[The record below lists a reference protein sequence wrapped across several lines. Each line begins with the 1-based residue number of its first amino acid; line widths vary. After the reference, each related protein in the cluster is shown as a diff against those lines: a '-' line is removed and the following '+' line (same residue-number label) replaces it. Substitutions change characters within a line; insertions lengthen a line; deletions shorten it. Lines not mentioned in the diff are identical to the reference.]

1 MENIQR
7 DLIMCAAMVPA
18 HVFHETTNS
27 AREISKRIKND
38 FHSSVDKPEVKKAF
52 YTIQNDIRTREKM
65 YASVIKHKNAHEPF
79 HVFTGYYTADLTP
92 SKECSPQLLTASMI
106 NEYESAIRT
115 IPLNNS
121 RLIEAYQPGKLAQK
135 INKIK
140 DDLELNRAK
149 GK

>member
-7 DLIMCAAMVPA
+7 DLIIRAAMIPA

-38 FHSSVDKPEVKKAF
+38 IHSCVDKQEVKKAF
-52 YTIQNDIRTREKM
+52 YEMQNDIRTREKM
-65 YASVIKHKNAHEPF
+65 YSSVIKHKNAHEAF
-79 HVFTGYYTADLTP
+79 HVFTGYYTSALTP
-92 SKECSPQLLTASMI
+92 NKDWRHEPLTGNMLY
-106 NEYESAIRT
+106 EYESAIRT
-115 IPLNNS
+115 IPLENR
-121 RLIEAYQPGKLAQK
+121 RLIAAYQPSKLAQK